1 MAVLVNAE
9 LKLVAGMATGK
20 DAWIQGADVTGLV
33 AKLTQLVLHETPKRS
48 AMTTV
53 RARIMQPC
61 SQVLP
66 SETCKVATCMCLHV
80 MSACHTHNH
89 TVTIMHTP

>member
-66 SETCKVATCMCLHV
+66 SETYKVATWIWLFNQLNV
-80 MSACHTHNH
+80 ISS
-89 TVTIMHTP
+89 